1 MLQKHSIV
9 FHGYGVVDSHVTIP
23 VYSETLTLLIV
34 YAELLYIYGSS
45 LDQIVDDICQ
55 CYEIMFRVLYV
66 LGG

>member
-34 YAELLYIYGSS
+34 YAELLYGSS
-45 LDQIVDDICQ
+45 FDQIVDICQ